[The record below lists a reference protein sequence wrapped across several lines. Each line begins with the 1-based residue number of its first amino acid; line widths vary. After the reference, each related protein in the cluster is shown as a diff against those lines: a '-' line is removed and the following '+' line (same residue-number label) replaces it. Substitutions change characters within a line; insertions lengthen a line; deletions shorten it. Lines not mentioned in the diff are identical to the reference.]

1 MSARSLVVGVALAAL
16 AAGAASAQPQQEVGV
31 PTYEITDTPEDL
43 PEGRGRDE
51 TFYACV
57 PCHSVQIVRRQGMT
71 RERWDL
77 TIAEMISRHNMAEVA
92 NEDRA
97 LILDYLS
104 ATFPPRARRGQ
115 PNPFLQR

>member
-1 MSARSLVVGVALAAL
+1 MTGRSLIAAGLTLSAFLVGGALA
-16 AAGAASAQPQQEVGV
+16 QQGSVGV

-43 PEGRGRDE
+43 PEGRGREE

-71 RERWDL
+71 RERWDA
-77 TIAEMISRHNMAEVA
+77 TMTEMATRHNMAEVA
-92 NEDRA
+92 GEDRA
-97 LILDYLS
+97 LILEYL
-104 ATFPPRARRGQ
+104 ATSFPPRARRGQ

>member
-1 MSARSLVVGVALAAL
+1 MSGRVLIAAAL
-16 AAGAASAQPQQEVGV
+16 VASALIIGGAAAQQGAVGV

-43 PEGRGRDE
+43 PDGRGRDE

-71 RERWDL
+71 RERWDQ
-77 TIAEMISRHNMAEVA
+77 TITEMATRHSMADVSG
-92 NEDRA
+92 EDRA